1 MTDATLKSK
10 AVKITDNIWE
20 VPTSAREGMNVP
32 VHIYSND
39 TLFAQLDR
47 GVFDQATNVASL
59 PGLVQKVGVMPDA
72 HWGYGFP
79 IGGVAA
85 MDIDEGVISPGGIGF
100 DINCGMR
107 LIQTNLTVD
116 EVKPKIKYLVDE
128 LYKAVPTGVGRKG
141 PLSLNNRE
149 MDDVMTGGVDWIIE
163 QGYGWDEDK
172 LYMEEQGRIEGAR
185 PELISQKARSR
196 GNTQIGTLGSG
207 NHFLEVQVAYDD
219 NIYKKDTAAK
229 FGVNKDG
236 QVVVMVHCG
245 SRGFGHQIASEYLD
259 LFLDVMPKYGIKIR
273 DKELAAAPIQSKEG
287 KDYFA
292 AMACAANLA
301 FANRSYIMYETRNV
315 FSKVFNRSPED
326 LGMHLTYDVCH
337 NIAKFE
343 THMVEGQKKD
353 VLVHRK
359 GATRSFGPGSTDLA
373 EKYRDVGQPVII
385 GGSME
390 TGSYILAGTEDSMTQ
405 AFGSSAH
412 GSGRTMSRSAA
423 KKKVDGKIL
432 QQNMERRGIYVKGA
446 SFKGLAEEAGMAYK
460 DLDDVVSSAQGAG
473 LTDAVVKLLPIGN
486 IKG

>member
-1 MTDATLKSK
+1 MTQDDLRNYAR
-10 AVKITDNIWE
+10 KISNTIWE
-20 VPTSAREGMNVP
+20 IPTSARPDMNVP

-39 TLFAQLDR
+39 NLYANLDN
-47 GVFDQATNVASL
+47 GVFNQAVNVASL
-59 PGLVQKVGVMPDA
+59 PGLVEKVGVMPDA

-85 MDIDEGVISPGGIGF
+85 MDVEEGVISPGGIGF

-116 EVKPKIKYLVDE
+116 DVKPKIKELVNK

-141 PLSLNNRE
+141 PLHLNKND
-149 MDDVMTGGVDWIIE
+149 MDGVMTGGVDWVIE

-172 LYMEEQGRIEGAR
+172 KFMEEQGCIDGAR

-196 GNTQIGTLGSG
+196 GNDQVGTLGSG
-207 NHFLEVQVAYDD
+207 NHFLEVQVAYDE
-219 NIYKKDTAAK
+219 NIYNASTAQT
-229 FGVNKDG
+229 FGINQDG

-259 LFLDVMPKYGIKIR
+259 LFLDIMPKYGIKIR
-273 DKELAAAPIQSKEG
+273 DKELAAAPINSPEG
-287 KDYFA
+287 RDYFA

-301 FANRSYIMYETRNV
+301 FANRSYIMYETRRV
-315 FSKVFNRSPED
+315 FSEVFNQDPED

-343 THMVEGQKKD
+343 THEVQGQKRD
-353 VLVHRK
+353 LLVHRK
-359 GATRSFGPGSTDLA
+359 GATRSFGPGSQDLA
-373 EKYRDVGQPVII
+373 PKYKETGQPVII

-390 TGSYILAGTEDSMTQ
+390 TGSYILAGTTASMTQ

-412 GSGRTMSRSAA
+412 GSGRTMSRTAA
-423 KKKVDGKIL
+423 KRKVDGKIL
-432 QQNMERRGIYVKGA
+432 QQNMEKRGIYVKGA
-446 SFKGLAEEAGMAYK
+446 SFKGLAEEAGLAYK
-460 DLDDVVSSAQGAG
+460 DLDDVVSAAQESG